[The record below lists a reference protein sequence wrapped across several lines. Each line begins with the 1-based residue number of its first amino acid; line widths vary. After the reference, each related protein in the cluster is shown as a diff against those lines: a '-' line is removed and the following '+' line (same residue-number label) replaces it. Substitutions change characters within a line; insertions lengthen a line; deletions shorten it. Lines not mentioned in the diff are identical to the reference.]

1 MARRKR
7 NSSILQQAERRIES
21 LQSLNTQ
28 LDFGA
33 GNTLEA
39 FSARINNLKSKL
51 AAYNIAL
58 SAIDQLT
65 DDVDN
70 AEQLV
75 QEMSERMLLGVASRY
90 GKTSQEYG
98 MAGGSRRKNVR
109 RSKKNPPSE

>member
-7 NSSILQQAERRIES
+7 NSTTLERAERRIES
-21 LQSLNTQ
+21 LQSLNTN

-39 FSARINNLKSKL
+39 YNATINELRSKL
-51 AAYNIAL
+51 AVYNIAL
-58 SAIDQLT
+58 SSIDKLT
-65 DDVDN
+65 DDVNN
-70 AEQLV
+70 AEKRV
-75 QEMSERMLLGVASRY
+75 QEMSEKMLLGVASQY

-109 RSKKNPPSE
+109 RSKKNPKV